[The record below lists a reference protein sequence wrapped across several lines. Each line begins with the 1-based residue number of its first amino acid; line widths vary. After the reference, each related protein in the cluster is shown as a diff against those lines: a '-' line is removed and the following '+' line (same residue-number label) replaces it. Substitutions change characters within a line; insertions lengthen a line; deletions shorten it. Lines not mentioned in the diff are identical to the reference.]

1 MYDRVHWLCLSVATA
16 GNASHFT
23 LYYLFFVPICNL
35 RRLVDDV
42 FGKDNQGKVP
52 IEKVMMLIWQFRD
65 DPSVVQFMAQ
75 FVAKYAG
82 SRDVFDGVEFYL
94 PQLAHMIIHLEAS
107 WDDAILER
115 FALIIAQQSLHFALQ
130 FNWILQGAI
139 EDYQPETAEGLPNPA
154 YNPLFYSR
162 CVKLLGNIERCV
174 VYGKPRSHELQRLY
188 EMGKIS
194 KQEYELMEQADRRFI
209 AAQIVATGTGKNASS
224 HKSSDGQADDDDDG
238 RAAFGGNLMY
248 KRRVRSAAYKPKPW
262 KTRYFEISDRML
274 YCYNT
279 KGGKLVRAMPLAG
292 AEVDT
297 KEMGKEGTKYRHM
310 FTVRNQHFAFTVR
323 ATSADERD
331 TWVSNLKDESAPNAL
346 YPHHLPTVKGPAS
359 GAGGLRG
366 GGGAKKIADG
376 RPDDKADESKQFMKD
391 LSPSQRARYD
401 FFKGERDFVRALC
414 DIAENLRFKD
424 RADRKKLAPG
434 MVEKMAIPDCSYI
447 PLVGSTD
454 IWQRIHSSIPKDTRV
469 FNTNERCPIIMHFIT
484 KRGEQ
489 IGLHRGGLRDV
500 NLDVA
505 EYLHVQYEVP
515 DSELRAMNG
524 MTSIGE
530 GAEGEEEDDGAQDVG
545 GGDFEPAPDAP
556 EVRTSSSS
564 HELVWKNY
572 SSISPNA
579 SDKPSGE
586 NFGSNDDDDGEDI
599 NASNHN
605 GARGA
610 TSGNR
615 ETILQKGNK
624 QVQKLFREDLVKMPS
639 KLVNRIQ
646 TRRRVSQMSYL
657 DKATGPLQMV
667 PIVEEGD
674 DVSVASMSSVGTAG
688 TGSILTKEGVVVSVE
703 PEDDGIDKASIG
715 RAKAIVCS
723 GESWADKSA
732 RMLGDAVTRD
742 SDDSA
747 ACSEV
752 IGVMAKSNDDL
763 RQEVFVMQMI
773 HYYKSVFA
781 KASLPIWLKTYR
793 ILSTSKDTGLIEV
806 LTDSTSIDGLKKSDG
821 FPPDGN
827 LRTYFEKVYGP
838 PDSHSFKA
846 AQRNFMLSLVGYSLV
861 CYFLGLNDRHN
872 GNIMIDLRGH
882 LVHIDFGFAFG
893 MAPGHEFSMEKAP
906 FKLTKDYMDVME
918 GPDSE
923 CFKEFQRLFV
933 AGFEAARANSQIAL
947 GLVEIMM
954 FKSNYPCF
962 TGARYG
968 HGVSLKRFEER
979 LMLSKKDSK
988 IRQCALRLIKDSIE
1002 HTGTYLYDRFQKYS
1016 NGYAM

>member
-1 MYDRVHWLCLSVATA
+1 MAVFSTEIAKRHDEFKS
-16 GNASHFT
+16 
-23 LYYLFFVPICNL
+23 
-35 RRLVDDV
+35 RLVDDV
-42 FGKDNQGKVP
+42 FGKDNQGKVQM
-52 IEKVMMLIWQFRD
+52 EKVMMLIWQFRD
-65 DPSVVQFMAQ
+65 DPTVVQFMAQ

-82 SRDVFDGVEFYL
+82 SRDVFDGIEFYL

-139 EDYQPETAEGLPNPA
+139 EDYQPETADGNPNPA

-174 VYGKPRSHELQRLY
+174 VYGKPRTHELQRMY

-209 AAQIVATGTGKNASS
+209 AAQIVATGKNTTT
-224 HKSSDGQADDDDDG
+224 SSDRSDESTGLGGDG
-238 RAAFGGNLMY
+238 VRSTFGGNLMY
-248 KRRVRSAAYKPKPW
+248 KRKVRSAAYKPKPW

-274 YCYNT
+274 YCYNV

-292 AEVDT
+292 AEIR
-297 KEMGKEGTKYRHM
+297 E
-310 FTVRNQHFAFTVR
+310 
-323 ATSADERD
+323 ADEAKYSHTFR
-331 TWVSNLKDESAPNAL
+331 VSNEHFVFTIRAASSEERKQWMSVLKDESAPNAL
-346 YPHHLPTVKGPAS
+346 YPHNLPPAKAFPPKGGDGETPV
-359 GAGGLRG
+359 
-366 GGGAKKIADG
+366 GGATSISAPG
-376 RPDDKADESKQFMKD
+376 SDDEVVESKQFMKD

-401 FFKGERDFVRALC
+401 FFKEERDFVRTLC
-414 DIAENLRFKD
+414 DIAEDLRFKD
-424 RADRKKLAPG
+424 RAERKKLAPG
-434 MVEKMAIPDCSYI
+434 MVGEMTIPSSAYI

-454 IWQRIHSSIPKDTRV
+454 VWQRIDSSIPKDTRV
-469 FNTNERCPIIMHFIT
+469 FNTNERCPVIMHFIT

-489 IGLHRGGLRDV
+489 MTLHQGGFRDV

-505 EYLHVQYEVP
+505 EYLHLLYEVP
-515 DSELRAMNG
+515 DAELRSETAMS
-524 MTSIGE
+524 SIGE
-530 GAEGEEEDDGAQDVG
+530 GNEGEEEDAEEDDVETAEATEVVE
-545 GGDFEPAPDAP
+545 DATKSSHKMIWNDTSVTPNTPAP
-556 EVRTSSSS
+556 
-564 HELVWKNY
+564 H
-572 SSISPNA
+572 
-579 SDKPSGE
+579 
-586 NFGSNDDDDGEDI
+586 DDGGTGSSTRNSPEQK
-599 NASNHN
+599 
-605 GARGA
+605 
-610 TSGNR
+610 TF
-615 ETILQKGNK
+615 LQKGNR
-624 QVQKLFREDLVKMPS
+624 QVQRLFREDLVKMPS
-639 KLVNRIQ
+639 KLLNRVQ

-657 DKATGPLQMV
+657 DRATGPLQLV

-674 DVSVASMSSVGTAG
+674 DVSVGSMASVGTAG
-688 TGSILTKEGVVVSVE
+688 TGSILLREGVVLSIDDE
-703 PEDDGIDKASIG
+703 ADGIDKASID
-715 RAKAIVCS
+715 RAKAIVCG

-732 RMLGDAVTRD
+732 RMLREAAGRN
-742 SDDSA
+742 DDSA
-747 ACSEV
+747 ACTEV
-752 IGVMAKSNDDL
+752 LGVMAKSNDDL

-806 LTDSTSIDGLKKSDG
+806 ITDATSIDGLKKAEG
-821 FPPDGN
+821 FPKEGG
-827 LRTYFEKVYGP
+827 LLAYFQKVYGP
-838 PDSHSFKA
+838 PDSKSFKG

-861 CYFLGLNDRHN
+861 CYLLGLNDRHN

-882 LVHIDFGFAFG
+882 IVHIDFGFAFG

-906 FKLTKDYMDVME
+906 FKLTKDYMDVM
-918 GPDSE
+918 GGQDSE

-933 AGFEAARANSQIAL
+933 AGFEAARDNSQIAL

-968 HGVSLKRFEER
+968 HGVSLKKFEER
-979 LMLSKKDSK
+979 LMLHKKDKK
-988 IRQCALRLIKDSIE
+988 IKKYALRLVMNSIE

>member
-1 MYDRVHWLCLSVATA
+1 MTA
-16 GNASHFT
+16 
-23 LYYLFFVPICNL
+23 

-52 IEKVMMLIWQFRD
+52 MEKVMMLIWQFRD

-130 FNWILQGAI
+130 LNWILQGAI
-139 EDYQPETAEGLPNPA
+139 EDYQPETAEGQPNPA

-162 CVKLLGNIERCV
+162 CVKLLSNIERCV
-174 VYGKPRSHELQRLY
+174 VYGKPRTHELQRLY

-209 AAQIVATGTGKNASS
+209 AAQIVATGKNASS
-224 HKSSDGQADDDDDG
+224 HKSSDGKAAKDDDDEDG
-238 RAAFGGNLMY
+238 RSAFGGNLMY
-248 KRRVRSAAYKPKPW
+248 KRKVRSAAYKPKPW
-262 KTRYFEISDRML
+262 KVRYFEISDRML

-310 FTVRNQHFAFTVR
+310 FTVRNQHFVFTMR
-323 ATSADERD
+323 ATSADERE
-331 TWVSNLKDESAPNAL
+331 TWVSNLRDESAPNAL
-346 YPHHLPTVKGPAS
+346 YPHHLPPVRAPAS
-359 GAGGLRG
+359 GGGGLRG
-366 GGGAKKIADG
+366 GGSGGAAKTADV

-414 DIAENLRFKD
+414 DIAEDLRFKD
-424 RADRKKLAPG
+424 RAERKKLAPG
-434 MVEKMAIPDCSYI
+434 LVEKMAIPDCSYI

-469 FNTNERCPIIMHFIT
+469 FNTNERCPVIMHFIT

-489 IGLHRGGLRDV
+489 IGLHRGGMRDV

-524 MTSIGE
+524 MASIGE
-530 GAEGEEEDDGAQDVG
+530 GAEGEEEEEDAQDVT
-545 GGDFEPAPDAP
+545 GDASSAP
-556 EVRTSSSS
+556 EIRTSSSS

-572 SSISPNA
+572 TSISPNA
-579 SDKPSGE
+579 SDKPSGDGFD
-586 NFGSNDDDDGEDI
+586 NNDDHDDDADGED
-599 NASNHN
+599 ADTGNHN
-605 GARGA
+605 AASGA
-610 TSGNR
+610 TRGNR
-615 ETILQKGNK
+615 ETKTILQKGNK

-688 TGSILTKEGVVVSVE
+688 TGSILTKEGVVLSVE
-703 PEDDGIDKASIG
+703 PEDDGIDKSSID
-715 RAKAIVCS
+715 RAKAIVCG

-742 SDDSA
+742 DDDSA
-747 ACSEV
+747 ACTEV

-821 FPPDGN
+821 FPVDGN

-838 PDSHSFKA
+838 PDSKSFKA

-861 CYFLGLNDRHN
+861 CYLLGLNDRHN

-906 FKLTKDYMDVME
+906 FKLTKDYMDVMGGAE
-918 GPDSE
+918 SE

-979 LMLSKKDSK
+979 LMLNKKDNK
-988 IRQCALRLIKDSIE
+988 IRKHALRLIKDSIE